1 MKFWTL
7 GSNLVSFI
15 YLFCRDHRDH
25 RRDRD
30 RDRDRRD
37 RDHDQDRRDHDHD
50 RDHRSSKGSSSRY
63 FERDEKQ
70 DLHSGYNAEDK
81 DL

>member
-37 RDHDQDRRDHDHD
+37 RDHDHD

-63 FERDEKQ
+63 LERDEKQ

>member
-37 RDHDQDRRDHDHD
+37 RDHDHDH
-50 RDHRSSKGSSSRY
+50 HRSSKGSSSRY
-63 FERDEKQ
+63 FERDEKE